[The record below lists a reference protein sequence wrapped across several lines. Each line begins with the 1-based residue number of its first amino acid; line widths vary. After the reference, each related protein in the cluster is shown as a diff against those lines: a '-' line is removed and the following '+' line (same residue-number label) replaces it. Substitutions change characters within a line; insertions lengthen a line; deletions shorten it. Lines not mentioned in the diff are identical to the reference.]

1 MHQTIE
7 EQHSVMR
14 GLMMDFPLT
23 VPAMLERA
31 GRIFGK
37 VEIVTQRP
45 DHSLARTTWGDLYR
59 RSRRLANALTSL
71 GLGRGDR
78 VATLLWNQSEHV
90 EAYFGVPI
98 AGGVL
103 HTLNPRLHPDEISF
117 IANHAGDRFLIVDDV
132 LLPVYEKFRNQVN
145 FERVIIVPFGGGGAT
160 PEGCLDYEELLAQ
173 ASDDFAYPHLDEHE
187 AAVMCYTSGTTG
199 RSKGVVYSHR
209 ALALHSMDSCG
220 TDTFA
225 ISLRDTILPMA
236 SMFHAN
242 GWGIPFSSALAG
254 SKLVLPGPFA
264 DPESILELMM
274 RELVTVGVGVPTVWF
289 GVLAALESNPERWKF
304 SWPVRLLVGGAAA
317 SEALMRGFDRHGV
330 TLMSLWGMT
339 ETTPHAAGSILRP
352 YMEFWSDDAQY
363 AQRLKQGLPAPFVEA
378 RIMQLDGTEAPHDA
392 KTVGE
397 LEVRGPW
404 VASSYYNMPEEAH
417 RWSPD
422 GWLRTGD
429 MAHID
434 EHGYIKLVDRSKDLI
449 KSGGEWIS
457 SVDLENALMGHPS
470 VKEAAVIGVPHPKW
484 QERPL
489 AVVVLNE
496 GAHVQPAELR
506 EFLAAKFAKWQL
518 PDGFVFAKEIPRT
531 SVGKFRKMALR
542 EQFVDWKWES

>member
-1 MHQTIE
+1 
-7 EQHSVMR
+7 MR

-23 VPAMLERA
+23 VPALLERA
-31 GRIFGK
+31 GHIFGK
-37 VEIVTQRP
+37 VEIVTRRP
-45 DHSLARTTWGDLYR
+45 DRSLARYTWRDLYGR
-59 RSRRLANALTSL
+59 ARRLANALTGL
-71 GLGRGDR
+71 GLRRGDR
-78 VATLLWNQSEHV
+78 VASLLWNQSEHV

-103 HTLNPRLHPDEISF
+103 HTLNMRLHPDEITF
-117 IANHAGDRFLIVDDV
+117 IASHAGDRFLIVDDV
-132 LLPVYEKFRNQVN
+132 LLPVYEKFRDRVK
-145 FERVIIVPFGGGGAT
+145 FERVIIVLFGGCAT
-160 PEGCLDYEELLAQ
+160 PAGCVGYEDLLSQ
-173 ASDDFAYPHLDEHE
+173 ASDDFTYPHLDENE

-199 RSKGVVYSHR
+199 RSKGVLYSHR
-209 ALALHSMDSCG
+209 AVALHALDCCGVDS
-220 TDTFA
+220 FA
-225 ISLRDTILPMA
+225 ISLRDTVLPMA

-242 GWGIPFSSALAG
+242 GWGIPFTSALAG

-264 DPESILELMM
+264 DPEGILDLM
-274 RELVTVGVGVPTVWF
+274 EQEGVTVALGVPTVWF
-289 GVLAALESNPERWKF
+289 GVLDALDNNPGRWKF
-304 SWPVRLLVGGAAA
+304 SWPVRMLVGGAAP
-317 SEALMRGFDRHGV
+317 SDALMRGFDRHGFRM
-330 TLMSLWGMT
+330 LSLWGMT
-339 ETTPHAAGSILRP
+339 ETTPHGSCSLLRP
-352 YMEFWSDDAQY
+352 YMDSWSDDDKY
-363 AQRLKQGLPAPFVEA
+363 SQRLKQGIPAQFVEA
-378 RIMQLDGTEAPHDA
+378 RIMRTDGTKAPHDG

-404 VASSYYNMPEEAH
+404 VAGSYYNMPEEEH

-434 EHGYIKLVDRSKDLI
+434 EDGYIKLVDRSKDMI

-470 VKEAAVIGVPHPKW
+470 VKEAAVIGVAHPKW

-496 GAHVQPAELR
+496 GKCVQPEELR

-518 PDGFVFAKEIPRT
+518 PDAFVFANEIPRT
-531 SVGKFRKMALR
+531 SVGKFRKIALR
-542 EQFVDWKWES
+542 EQFADWKWES